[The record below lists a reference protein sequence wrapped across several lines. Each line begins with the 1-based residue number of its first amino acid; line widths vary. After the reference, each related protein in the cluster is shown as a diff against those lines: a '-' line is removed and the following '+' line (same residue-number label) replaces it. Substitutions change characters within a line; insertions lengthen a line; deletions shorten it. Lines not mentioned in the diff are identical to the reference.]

1 MRGTELNYI
10 VKHAS
15 DNDDAEAPVAACDL
29 FQDAEDDF
37 ETDEE
42 YRLAYGPPTLK
53 VISAGPVLEA
63 VETSPPIPPVATNA
77 PAAAAEVIESTEFTR
92 NLEAAACISVVRC
105 RTVTPLE
112 FFFNIYVI
120 FKTIITTFLSLPG
133 MATIL
138 SMLGVDQI
146 TSSIPYLDQTI
157 ELLENILK
165 LLLLVGSKAAYKVE
179 LKDTSGNVT
188 YSVRG
193 VVPKPKSLCTKL
205 FPAGRHIQILF
216 KDAAGQPVITYDMP
230 KKPMC
235 GKRRGAKI
243 CAGEVN
249 GKVTKKAID
258 AGEVK
263 VLGTA
268 AKPGFCTNICKLR
281 KVVAKGGAA
290 QIRIPWFFTWSGWPN
305 KGQMLLNPYV
315 EVQPAGAGIKMPGG
329 TANNTVAPAPA
340 GLSTEG
346 NSAKVASWFDG
357 PKTFWAQVPLP
368 IIASTFSIMSDV
380 ASEVGLGEV
389 LDTALAVQGSSVQ
402 GAAAVKV
409 DAAAAAEAAKAA
421 MAEAAKAAVRL
432 RNILTLRCNLAPD
445 GEYVREF
452 PIQER
457 LDLISGMIWLDY
469 SFCLK
474 TIPS

>member
-1 MRGTELNYI
+1 MRGTELDYI

-63 VETSPPIPPVATNA
+63 VETSPPLPPVATDA
-77 PAAAAEVIESTEFTR
+77 PEAAAEVIESTEFTR

-105 RTVTPLE
+105 RTVTALE

-120 FKTIITTFLSLPG
+120 FKTIISTFLSLPG
-133 MATIL
+133 VATII
-138 SMLGVDQI
+138 SMLGADL
-146 TSSIPYLDQTI
+146 TSSIPYFDETI

-179 LKDTSGNVT
+179 LKDTNGNVT
-188 YSVRG
+188 YTVRG
-193 VVPKPKSLCTKL
+193 VVPKPKTLCTKL
-205 FPAGRHIQILF
+205 FPSGRHIQIPF
-216 KDAAGQPVITYDMP
+216 KDTAGQPVITYDMP

-249 GKVTKKAID
+249 GKVTKKVID

-268 AKPGFCTNICKLR
+268 SKPGLCTNICKLR

-290 QIRIPWFFTWSGWPN
+290 QIRIPYFFTWSGWPN
-305 KGQMLLNPYV
+305 KGQSFLNPHV
-315 EVQPAGAGIKMPGG
+315 EVQPAGAGIKMPG
-329 TANNTVAPAPA
+329 TAANKVAPAT
-340 GLSTEG
+340 GLSG
-346 NSAKVASWFDG
+346 NSAKAAAWFNG

-368 IIASTFSIMSDV
+368 IIASTFAMMSDV

-402 GAAAVKV
+402 GVPVKV
-409 DAAAAAEAAKAA
+409 DAAAARAAASEAAKAT
-421 MAEAAKAAVRL
+421 VRL

-474 TIPS
+474 MIPS